1 MTAQIDILL
10 ATYNSADFLA
20 QTIDSVLQQ
29 DSTDW
34 RLLISDGGSTDATLE
49 IVDQYAKQ
57 QPEKIILIP
66 SESPLSAR
74 ENFSALLDKS
84 SSDYV
89 MFCDHDDIWLPGKIS
104 KTQAAM
110 QQAQQQYGPQTPL
123 LVFTDSKVADQNCNI
138 LSNSNLSYQNLNPE
152 RLNLNQLLLQN
163 VPSGCTMMINRALVD
178 LSRPIPPQAAMHDHW
193 VSLVAAAFGK
203 IIFLDEP
210 TLLYRQHDDN
220 YYGASNYGWGHF
232 YRRYRQG
239 TGAARERL
247 RQYIDQAETF
257 YDRYAQSLQPQYR
270 QMLAEL
276 SQWHQLSWLG
286 RRRLLLKHRILKT
299 GFRRNLG
306 LFLIV

>member
-89 MFCDHDDIWLPGKIS
+89 MFCDHDDIWLPSKIS
-104 KTQAAM
+104 QTWAAM
-110 QQAQQQYGPQTPL
+110 KHAQQQYGPQTPL

-138 LSNSNLSYQNLNPE
+138 LSNSNLSYQNLNSE

>member
-20 QTIDSVLQQ
+20 QTMDSVLQQ

-306 LFLIV
+306 LFLIA

>member
-110 QQAQQQYGPQTPL
+110 KHAQQQYGPQTPL

>member
-20 QTIDSVLQQ
+20 QTMDSVLQQ

-306 LFLIV
+306 LFLI

>member
-20 QTIDSVLQQ
+20 QTMDSVLQQ